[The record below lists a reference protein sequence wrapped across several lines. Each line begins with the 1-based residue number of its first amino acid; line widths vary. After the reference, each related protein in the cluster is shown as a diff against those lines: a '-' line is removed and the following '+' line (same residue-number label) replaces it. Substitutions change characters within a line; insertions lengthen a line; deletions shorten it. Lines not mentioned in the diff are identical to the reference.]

1 MTSDASAV
9 SAEVFQNE
17 YLPEGGTIVDAVVT
31 VTVGEGGA
39 AQPARASAA
48 EIIMIDCSGSMSG
61 SKIRAAR
68 DAACVAIDMLRDG
81 VAFAVIGGTHQ
92 AWVAYPGSAYQGS
105 GLATASAQTR
115 EQAKQ
120 AVKRLDADGGTNF
133 RTWLSLANKLF
144 GADRSD
150 IKHAILLTDGANGDR
165 AADFRKVLD
174 SCAGKFV
181 CDSRGV
187 GHGWLARDL
196 MLVAD
201 TLLGTAAGMKDPT
214 ALREDFQAMMEAAM
228 GKTMADVALRLW
240 TPSGARIR
248 FVKQVFPEINDLT
261 GRRVDTGPRVGEY
274 PLGAWGAESRDY
286 HLSIEVEANPVGEE
300 MLAARVSVV
309 HRDQVLTQG
318 LVRAVWTDDLAAS
331 TKINGRVAA
340 YSGQAELADAIQE
353 GLAARAAGDAERAT
367 SRLGHAVKLAHE
379 TGRSDTAKLLAGV
392 VDVVDASTGTVK
404 LRKRAEAADVD
415 INAEMAAVG
424 SRKTQRVRPN
434 EPAEG

>member
-17 YLPEGGTIVDAVVT
+17 YLPEGGTVVDAVVT

-39 AQPARASAA
+39 AQPSRASAA

-61 SKIRAAR
+61 SKIHAAR
-68 DAACVAIDMLRDG
+68 DAACVAIDAIRDG

-92 AWVAYPGSAYQGS
+92 AWSVFPRG
-105 GLATASAQTR
+105 GLATASPDTR
-115 EQAKQ
+115 SQAKS
-120 AVKRLDADGGTNF
+120 AVKRLQADGGTNF
-133 RTWLSLANKLF
+133 RTWLALAERLF
-144 GADRSD
+144 SKDRAE
-150 IKHAILLTDGANGDR
+150 IRHAILLTDGANGDR
-165 AADFRKVLD
+165 SDDFRRVLD

-196 MLVAD
+196 ILVAE
-201 TLLGTAAGMKDPT
+201 TLLGTAAGMKDPGE
-214 ALREDFQAMMEAAM
+214 LRADFQAMMEAAM

-240 TPSGARIR
+240 TPTGAQVR

-286 HLSIEVEANPVGEE
+286 HLSIEVGANPVGEE

-309 HRDQVLTQG
+309 HQDSVLAQG
-318 LVRAVWTDDLAAS
+318 LIRAVWTDDLAAS
-331 TKINGRVAA
+331 TKINGRVAS
-340 YSGQAELADAIQE
+340 YSGQAELAEAIQD
-353 GLAARAAGDAERAT
+353 GLAARAAGDTDKAT
-367 SRLGHAVKLAHE
+367 NLLGRAVKLAHE
-379 TGRSDTAKLLAGV
+379 TGHSDTAKLLAGV
-392 VDVVDASTGTVK
+392 VDVVDAATGTVK
-404 LRKRAEAADVD
+404 LRSRSETADVD

-434 EPAEG
+434 